1 MSWVLLYMYIFEYST
16 IRSNWGSKLIA
27 NMAKQKR
34 LRSNMAAESPPDDQ
48 KPKRAMASSPSR
60 PKPEDSALSAASASR
75 NLDDELASTIEEEE
89 SSHIV
94 LLSDNEDEGGEEE
107 EDEDDDD
114 DDESCHNSTIN
125 ILSRF
130 SMVLHSYNMRIP
142 ENPYS
147 EKIKDELG
155 SLVMLA
161 KSLESHIEADNP
173 EVSPPSSVK
182 HLHQSW
188 TRLKP
193 IVLRI
198 IESSE

>member
-1 MSWVLLYMYIFEYST
+1 
-16 IRSNWGSKLIA
+16 
-27 NMAKQKR
+27 MAKQKR
-34 LRSNMAAESPPDDQ
+34 LRSNGPAAESPPDDQ

-75 NLDDELASTIEEEE
+75 NLDGELASTIEEEE
-89 SSHIV
+89 SSNIFM
-94 LLSDNEDEGGEEE
+94 LSDNEDEGGEEE
-107 EDEDDDD
+107 DDEDDDDD

>member
-1 MSWVLLYMYIFEYST
+1 
-16 IRSNWGSKLIA
+16 
-27 NMAKQKR
+27 MAKQKR
-34 LRSNMAAESPPDDQ
+34 LRSNGPAAESPPDDQ

-75 NLDDELASTIEEEE
+75 NLDGELASTIEEEE

-94 LLSDNEDEGGEEE
+94 LLSDNEDEGEEEE

>member
-1 MSWVLLYMYIFEYST
+1 
-16 IRSNWGSKLIA
+16 
-27 NMAKQKR
+27 MAKQKR
-34 LRSNMAAESPPDDQ
+34 LRSNGPAAENPPDDQ

-75 NLDDELASTIEEEE
+75 NLDDELASTIQDEE

-94 LLSDNEDEGGEEE
+94 LLSDNEDEGGEDE

-125 ILSRF
+125 IFSRF